1 MQTKNLE
8 ELEMRMAYIDDT
20 LNQLSDTVYAQS
32 RALERLTQRCQ
43 QLESRV
49 EALSEG
55 DGADQTDQTPP
66 HY

>member
-43 QLESRV
+43 QLESRI
-49 EALSEG
+49 ETLPEG
-55 DGADQTDQTPP
+55 DGAEPVDQTPP

>member
-1 MQTKNLE
+1 MQTNALD
-8 ELEMRMAYIDDT
+8 ELEMRMAYIDDA

-32 RALERLTQRCQ
+32 RALERIAQRCQ

-49 EALSEG
+49 QALSEG
-55 DGADQTDQTPP
+55 SDASVTDETPP

>member
-20 LNQLSDTVYAQS
+20 LNQLSDTVYAQA
-32 RALERLTQRCQ
+32 RALDRLAQRCQ
-43 QLESRV
+43 QLESRI
-49 EALSEG
+49 EAIADGG
-55 DGADQTDQTPP
+55 DAGATDETPP